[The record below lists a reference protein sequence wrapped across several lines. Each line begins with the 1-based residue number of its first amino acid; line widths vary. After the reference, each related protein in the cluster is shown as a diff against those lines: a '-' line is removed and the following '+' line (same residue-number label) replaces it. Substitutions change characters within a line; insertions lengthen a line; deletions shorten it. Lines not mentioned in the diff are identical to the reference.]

1 MDDFKEYFLN
11 NATAKK
17 MINRN
22 AEPTILIPQVFSY
35 KQAASTQTADCLFSL
50 LAGGHVFCDSLLSFS
65 FAPLNCYFLLY
76 TKEGS
81 GKLHCGMKTQTLSA
95 GALYFFD
102 CSQQFSISAALLPW
116 DFQIYF
122 FTGAP
127 AAFFGEKLS
136 ARSAPHCVLPHYAP
150 ILNYMR
156 QMLTLPP
163 VLDESWAVHVQN
175 LLNNLLTYLYLSLNK
190 LENEYPVSIPPWLLK
205 LKAQLD
211 TYYDRP
217 FSLDECQEQFQ
228 INKYRICR
236 EFSAYFGEPPLR
248 YLNHKRVELAKEM
261 LLSTDLNVH
270 EISSMTGYD
279 NVNHFINQFK
289 KQNGQTPAKFR
300 QMVRQGLPVS
310 HSPVQ

>member
-127 AAFFGEKLS
+127 AAFFWRKAFRPLCAALCPAALRPDLKLHAPDAYAS
-136 ARSAPHCVLPHYAP
+136 ARLRRVMGRPCPKPAEQSFNVP
-150 ILNYMR
+150 
-156 QMLTLPP
+156 
-163 VLDESWAVHVQN
+163 
-175 LLNNLLTYLYLSLNK
+175 LS
-190 LENEYPVSIPPWLLK
+190 
-205 LKAQLD
+205 
-211 TYYDRP
+211 
-217 FSLDECQEQFQ
+217 
-228 INKYRICR
+228 
-236 EFSAYFGEPPLR
+236 
-248 YLNHKRVELAKEM
+248 
-261 LLSTDLNVH
+261 
-270 EISSMTGYD
+270 
-279 NVNHFINQFK
+279 
-289 KQNGQTPAKFR
+289 
-300 QMVRQGLPVS
+300 
-310 HSPVQ
+310 